1 MLFDKDLKSDFQT
14 QRIASDVLNPHRFDE
29 IDRHDTVVKLK
40 WRGTSQDKLDMATI
54 GRHQTLRVRG
64 SHCTYKSLEI
74 CPDESVSG
82 IFHSYE
88 CYVLGF
94 GSTLICTWR
103 ILFAWVLPGPAIS
116 IRRGSTLSI
125 DKLAFSLPMVGPE
138 TFSGVSLLV
147 LLD

>member
-14 QRIASDVLNPHRFDE
+14 QRIASDVLDPHRFDE

-74 CPDESVSG
+74 CPDESSSG
-82 IFHSYE
+82 IS
-88 CYVLGF
+88 
-94 GSTLICTWR
+94 
-103 ILFAWVLPGPAIS
+103 ILMSARYQALEACSSAP
-116 IRRGSTLSI
+116 RGSYLRGYFQVRP
-125 DKLAFSLPMVGPE
+125 LA
-138 TFSGVSLLV
+138 
-147 LLD
+147 